1 MHSRKRLLH
10 FIIAFAIFAIA
21 LFELIYFID
30 PNQKIEF
37 YTFIIDPI
45 ILFFILIFLSSY
57 LIFTYIFVNSIKGVF
72 FTLFIVATLLLRM
85 HGYTEGSYVVIL
97 LLIVLLS
104 IFYFK
109 KPQNTH
115 KKTVEEKK

>member
-1 MHSRKRLLH
+1 MQSRKRLIH

-45 ILFFILIFLSSY
+45 ILFFILIFLASY
-57 LIFTYIFVNSIKGVF
+57 LIFTYIFVNSIKGIF
-72 FTLFIVATLLLRM
+72 FTLFVVTTLLLRM
-85 HGYTEGSYVVIL
+85 YGYTEGSYVVIL
-97 LLIVLLS
+97 LLIVLLC
-104 IFYFK
+104 IVYFK
-109 KPQNTH
+109 KSQKTD
-115 KKTVEEKK
+115 KKPLDKKQ